1 MKNVFYINLDER
13 TKRKESCEKQLQ
25 QLEWKFERFS
35 AIKHK
40 NGAIGCALSHLR
52 ILQRAKKEKLKYVII
67 FEDDFIIVD
76 IEKFK
81 GAFQNFLKQKP
92 YFDVLKLGANPFP
105 PYKEITKT
113 YLNVNFSQTTHA
125 YMVFDH
131 YYDTLIKNYKESI
144 YLMYKYGK
152 GPMGIFCCDAWQN
165 TLIHN
170 NNHTWLVLLPLTITQ
185 KTDYSDIE
193 NKIVDYV
200 NYCLNIKT
208 GNNIIKG
215 IRGISVGTEKE
226 VFEKLA
232 KKKLYI
238 LLNNYKRLK
247 NEIDMI

>member
-1 MKNVFYINLDER
+1 
-13 TKRKESCEKQLQ
+13 
-25 QLEWKFERFS
+25 
-35 AIKHK
+35 
-40 NGAIGCALSHLR
+40 
-52 ILQRAKKEKLKYVII
+52 
-67 FEDDFIIVD
+67 
-76 IEKFK
+76 
-81 GAFQNFLKQKP
+81 
-92 YFDVLKLGANPFP
+92 
-105 PYKEITKT
+105 
-113 YLNVNFSQTTHA
+113 
-125 YMVFDH
+125 
-131 YYDTLIKNYKESI
+131 
-144 YLMYKYGK
+144 MYKYGK

>member
-13 TKRKESCEKQLQ
+13 EKRKETCEKQLQ
-25 QLEWKFERFS
+25 QLEWKFERFP

-67 FEDDFIIVD
+67 FEDDFIIVN

-81 GAFQNFLKQKP
+81 AAFQNFLKQKP

-105 PYKEITKT
+105 PYKQITKR
-113 YLNVNFSQTTHA
+113 YLNVNYSQTTHA

-131 YYDTLIKNYKESI
+131 YYNTLIKNYKESI
-144 YLMYKYGK
+144 YLMNKYGN

-193 NKIVDYV
+193 KKRVAYSRSL
-200 NYCLNIKT
+200 LNIKFST
-208 GNNIIKG
+208 TKSFRHEGDIL
-215 IRGISVGTEKE
+215 TEKDLY
-226 VFEKLA
+226 EKMT

-247 NEIDMI
+247 NEIDKI